1 MADVDLLAVRT
12 FVTAAE
18 AGQLQIAADLLAV
31 TQQAVSKRVAALEKS
46 LGVSLFTRTARGV
59 RLTAEGQAFLPH
71 ARALLDAE
79 ERAVASVRPGRRPL
93 RVDVIG
99 RRAATAGVLRDFHRA
114 RPGVGLDVV
123 TLTDVRAAVGALLS
137 GAVDASFRCVT
148 MPGFELPHG
157 IRATPLFEEPLHLVT
172 GPAHPFATAAEITPA
187 LLAGRRVWMP
197 GNAPGTEW
205 TAYYDALAAEFGLT
219 LDTRGPNF
227 GVEDMLATIAGSS
240 TAATFLSDRT
250 PLVRPAVH
258 GLRRIPLRDPTPVYP
273 HSLLWHADNP
283 HPALAELRAHLA
295 SLPPG
300 RPEGEVWA
308 PPWALR
314 AHRAHGRTRPRRTG
328 TAPDSADSR
337 GGHGPVPD

>member
-1 MADVDLLAVRT
+1 MDLLAVRT

-157 IRATPLFEEPLHLVT
+157 IRTTPLFEEPLHLVT
-172 GPAHPFATAAEITPA
+172 GPAHPLATAAEITPA
-187 LLAGRRVWMP
+187 LLAVPAGLDAGERAGHRVDRLLRRPRRRVRAHP
-197 GNAPGTEW
+197 RHQGTELRRRGHARHHRRVLDGRDLPQRPD
-205 TAYYDALAAEFGLT
+205 TARPARRPRAAAH
-219 LDTRGPNF
+219 P
-227 GVEDMLATIAGSS
+227 AAGSD
-240 TAATFLSDRT
+240 ARL
-250 PLVRPAVH
+250 PA
-258 GLRRIPLRDPTPVYP
+258 L
-273 HSLLWHADNP
+273 
-283 HPALAELRAHLA
+283 PALARRQSAPRARGATRPSRVAAAGPPGGGGLGAPVGAAGPPATRAH
-295 SLPPG
+295 P
-300 RPEGEVWA
+300 A
-308 PPWALR
+308 PPDR
-314 AHRAHGRTRPRRTG
+314 
-328 TAPDSADSR
+328 DSARLGGFEGWSR
-337 GGHGPVPD
+337 AGAGLIL